1 MEMMAFGN
9 LIKHHLLRRSITRV
23 QYKKKKENVP
33 YSSSSS
39 SSSSFLCLFQESADR
54 SPYELGRKGEEEE
67 EEEEK
72 IPSIS
77 SSSSSSYFL
86 LLLLIRMQV
95 ERESLLD

>member
-39 SSSSFLCLFQESADR
+39 SSFLCLFQESADR

-67 EEEEK
+67 EEEK
-72 IPSIS
+72 IPSISS